1 MKGVKVMA
9 WIDISQPLMRHTVGW
24 PGDTPFSFS
33 LNWNKQQTGSVN
45 VGKLEMSTHIGT
57 HIDAPFHFS
66 NEGKKVLELDINRYI
81 GKARIVD
88 VSRRDVIDTTDI
100 STLDLDGISI
110 LLFKTMSWDD
120 RSEFP
125 TTITSIEKGVA
136 AILAAKGIKLVGVD
150 VPSVDPLDSK
160 DLIAHNELTFHDIH
174 ILEGLLL
181 DEVEEG
187 IVELIALPL
196 PLQEADGSPVRA
208 VIRYI

>member
-1 MKGVKVMA
+1 
-9 WIDISQPLMRHTVGW
+9 
-24 PGDTPFSFS
+24 
-33 LNWNKQQTGSVN
+33 
-45 VGKLEMSTHIGT
+45 
-57 HIDAPFHFS
+57 
-66 NEGKKVLELDINRYI
+66 
-81 GKARIVD
+81 
-88 VSRRDVIDTTDI
+88 
-100 STLDLDGISI
+100 
-110 LLFKTMSWDD
+110 
-120 RSEFP
+120 
-125 TTITSIEKGVA
+125 
-136 AILAAKGIKLVGVD
+136 VD